1 MKQDRNLWILLGL
14 MALFTAMRWP
24 GLLPSNFSPVYAIFF
39 CGGVYF
45 KGSRTWLLP
54 VGLMFLSD
62 LVINHFYYRPLGYS
76 VFGGYMILNY
86 QLLLLLILT
95 GHVMTDRARPGVL
108 IGAGALG
115 AAGFFVVSNAVSW
128 LMDPFYSKTMGGLLQ
143 AFTTGK
149 PGLPPTWMFFRNA
162 VASGALFTGMI
173 VFAVQYFG
181 VPRKSP
187 METVEESKTQS

>member
-1 MKQDRNLWILLGL
+1 

-95 GHVMTDRARPGVL
+95 GQVIADRARPGVL

-115 AAGFFVVSNAVSW
+115 AAGFFVVSNAAIW

-181 VPRKSP
+181 VTRRSRL
-187 METVEESKTQS
+187 ETVEGSKTQS